1 MGGSSDRKRE
11 SFGACCEMGGCVGVY
26 VHSSAR
32 TLSKSARYALAC
44 RNLQGSDNGGKRL
57 SVVCEERFVLLA
69 AKLVVEM
76 GGNMSFLIHG
86 APQSNVRVLIGN
98 AHSRRKS
105 IMTVLSCNAR
115 GGLKLLSL
123 RAGTRPL
130 GENSKSSA
138 GFLYGSTS
146 SAIDVSIV
154 CMSWKRDRRDS
165 RCGRFSTRTGSCP
178 THSTTINMS
187 INNFGVHSENI
198 VRTL

>member
-1 MGGSSDRKRE
+1 M
-11 SFGACCEMGGCVGVY
+11 
-26 VHSSAR
+26 
-32 TLSKSARYALAC
+32 
-44 RNLQGSDNGGKRL
+44 
-57 SVVCEERFVLLA
+57 
-69 AKLVVEM
+69 
-76 GGNMSFLIHG
+76 
-86 APQSNVRVLIGN
+86 
-98 AHSRRKS
+98 
-105 IMTVLSCNAR
+105 MTVLSCNAR

>member
-1 MGGSSDRKRE
+1 MRPQQRQNIVE
-11 SFGACCEMGGCVGVY
+11 I
-26 VHSSAR
+26 SA
-32 TLSKSARYALAC
+32 LSAIRAC
-44 RNLQGSDNGGKRL
+44 RHLQGSDNGGKRL

-69 AKLVVEM
+69 AKLVFEM
-76 GGNMSFLIHG
+76 GGNMSSLIHG

-130 GENSKSSA
+130 GESSKSSA

-146 SAIDVSIV
+146 TAIDVSIV

-165 RCGRFSTRTGSCP
+165 RCGRFSTGSCR
-178 THSTTINMS
+178 THNTTINMS